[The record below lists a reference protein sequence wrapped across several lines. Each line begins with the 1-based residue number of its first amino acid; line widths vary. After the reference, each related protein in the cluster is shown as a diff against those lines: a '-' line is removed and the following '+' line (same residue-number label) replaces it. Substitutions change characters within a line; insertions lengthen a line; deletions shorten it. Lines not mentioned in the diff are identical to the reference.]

1 MDSNMIERSEK
12 SARIIAQPKQFKI
25 CESCDSIVAR
35 RVALC
40 PNCNG
45 YRFDEAPESVAEQA
59 KLLASQVQ
67 ATLPFREKSKWEVMP
82 ASNDRQNS

>member
-1 MDSNMIERSEK
+1 MGSNMVERSEK
-12 SARIIAQPKQFKI
+12 AARIIAQPKQFKI
-25 CESCDSIVAR
+25 CESCESLVAR

-59 KLLASQVQ
+59 KLLASKVQ
-67 ATLPFREKSKWEVMP
+67 STVPARKKSKSEIMP
-82 ASNDRQNS
+82 AHDDRQNS

>member
-1 MDSNMIERSEK
+1 MVGRSEK
-12 SARIIAQPKQFKI
+12 AARIIAQPKQFKI
-25 CESCDSIVAR
+25 CESCESIVAR

-59 KLLASQVQ
+59 KLLASRVQ
-67 ATLPFREKSKWEVMP
+67 STLPSRKKSKCEIMP
-82 ASNDRQNS
+82 TSEDRQNS